1 MMMPVRPML
10 FALTALA
17 VSSATPAS
25 ASGLRTFRNWLVG
38 CDNTLSCR
46 ALGTIAD
53 DAGNPAYLVL
63 DRSGGPQAALSLRFM
78 DQNGSVGATGLFYAL
93 DGAAPVEIPGTAFS

>member
-1 MMMPVRPML
+1 MMMPVRSML

-17 VSSATPAS
+17 VSSAAPAS
-25 ASGLRTFRNWLVG
+25 ASGLRTFKNWLVG

-46 ALGTIAD
+46 ALGTKAED
-53 DAGNPAYLVL
+53 SGDPAYLVL
-63 DRSGGPQAALSLRFM
+63 DRGGGPQAAPSLRFM

-93 DGAAPVEIPGTAFS
+93 DGATPVQIP